1 MFQEKIDE
9 IFSGMPN
16 VFSIADFILI
26 ADFNEP
32 DKDHDETLDKVLWVC
47 RQANLKLNKDN

>member
-16 VFSIADFILI
+16 VFRIADNISVAGF
-26 ADFNEP
+26 E
-32 DKDHDETLDKVLWVC
+32 
-47 RQANLKLNKDN
+47 